1 MTTHTHPEIQSDI
14 LEMSKAVTSE
24 IGSSEER
31 LRSDMYKIK
40 DELSGRMDS
49 LESDIKAIKDF
60 LLPPKP

>member
-14 LEMSKAVTSE
+14 LEMSEAVTSE